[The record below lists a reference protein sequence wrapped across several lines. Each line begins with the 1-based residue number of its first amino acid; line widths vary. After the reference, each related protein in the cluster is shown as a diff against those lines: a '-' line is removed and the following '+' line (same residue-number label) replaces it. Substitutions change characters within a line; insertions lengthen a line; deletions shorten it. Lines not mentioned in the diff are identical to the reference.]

1 MHRLGVRLTVASA
14 ALLLGAACANEDDA
28 NGEVNEGADAEEER
42 NEEAENNE
50 ENSGADNDENG
61 DNEDT
66 ADSDTGNEPA
76 EDNDNDDNQNES
88 AAAAENDEEN
98 ENSAA
103 NAEES
108 NNSNSGGAD
117 IDGELDVHFIDVAQ
131 ADAALVEVTAPDSD
145 TQRILYDTGDW
156 NQTYALD
163 YLEAEGI
170 TELDAVIISH
180 PHADHIGG
188 VDQIM
193 DAGITVDELWMS
205 GEETDTDTF
214 ERALDAA
221 DTHDVEL
228 IEPRTGDEFTFGTLE
243 LEIINPDQLTGD
255 LHESSLAVRF
265 DYGDVSLLFTGDAED
280 TAEARIAEKGEAADA
295 DILQLGHHGSATST
309 TAPFLEAVDPS
320 TAIYSAGEGNT
331 YGHPHAE
338 VIDRVKEAGID
349 LYGTDAHGT
358 VRVESDG
365 DGYIVETEHDGEVA
379 PGDEGAADSGD
390 TNEGN
395 GNNGSTNNHRT
406 NDSENDAA
414 LADNNNGVAAGCIDI
429 NSAPADELEE
439 IHQIGEAR
447 AQELKDLRP
456 FDSLSGLD
464 AIDGIGPARVDEIK
478 EEGLAC
484 VD

>member
-1 MHRLGVRLTVASA
+1 MHRLGVRLTVVSA
-14 ALLLGAACANEDDA
+14 ALLLGAACANEDDT

-42 NEEAENNE
+42 NEQAGNNE
-50 ENSGADNDENG
+50 ENSGADNEDNDENG

-66 ADSDTGNEPA
+66 ADADTNNDPD

-88 AAAAENDEEN
+88 AAAAANNEEN
-98 ENSAA
+98 ENNAA
-103 NAEES
+103 NDAG
-108 NNSNSGGAD
+108 NNNNDSGEVETDSG
-117 IDGELDVHFIDVAQ
+117 LDVHFIDVDQ
-131 ADAALVEVTAPDSD
+131 ADATLFEVTAPEND
-145 TQRILYDTGDW
+145 TYRLLFDTGDW

-163 YLEAEGI
+163 YLEAQGI
-170 TELDAVIISH
+170 TELDAMITSH

-193 DAGITVDELWMS
+193 DAGITVHELWMS

-221 DTHDVEL
+221 ETHDVDL
-228 IEPRTGDEFTFGTLE
+228 IEPRTGDEFTFGPLE
-243 LEIINPDQLTGD
+243 LEVVNPDRLTGD

-280 TAEARIAEKGEAADA
+280 TAEARMAEKGEAVDA

-309 TAPFLEAVDPS
+309 TAPFLDAVDPS

-365 DGYIVETEHDGEVA
+365 EDYTVETEHEGEVA
-379 PGDEGAADSGD
+379 PGDDGGSAANDDGAAS
-390 TNEGN
+390 E
-395 GNNGSTNNHRT
+395 
-406 NDSENDAA
+406 SENGASLSEGDH
-414 LADNNNGVAAGCIDI
+414 DPAAGDCIDI

-464 AIDGIGPARVDEIK
+464 AIDGIGDARVEEIE